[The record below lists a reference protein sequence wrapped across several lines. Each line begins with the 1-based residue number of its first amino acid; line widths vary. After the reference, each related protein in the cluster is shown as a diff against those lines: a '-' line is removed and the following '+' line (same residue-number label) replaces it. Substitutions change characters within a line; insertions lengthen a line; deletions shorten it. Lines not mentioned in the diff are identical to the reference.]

1 MLYILILAVSNNEST
16 TDWYEK
22 GGKIGVKGGK
32 QDLLIKYKPVRV
44 DMHTARLNK
53 KACGMGLHVAVGTS
67 SFRLK
72 STGGFKFEQEFL
84 VHFEKV
90 VKTNLVF

>member
-1 MLYILILAVSNNEST
+1 MWSPVFKRFVNDSRLKLINVRLGQDCVLYILILAVSNNEST

-44 DMHTARLNK
+44 GMHTARLN
-53 KACGMGLHVAVGTS
+53 
-67 SFRLK
+67 
-72 STGGFKFEQEFL
+72 
-84 VHFEKV
+84 
-90 VKTNLVF
+90 